1 MPVKPTSSIQF
12 GWIVVAVL
20 FLCTAALLGTAIYGF
35 IMIADSMARA
45 RDWGETAAGGLVSAM
60 WLVAPLA
67 LFCAPV
73 IARFGPWKLIIA
85 GLWALSA
92 AFATLAF
99 AEQFWVVYG
108 LRVFMGLGKVAI
120 MVSVPVVVM
129 HWFDHKFG
137 TAIAIIWA
145 GGSAGGIVVAPLVEN
160 LDRTAGPQFAT
171 LALSAGI
178 GSVALIAMATARAER
193 RRLTSHAKQVVEETA
208 KPDPTATV
216 DLERRPRLAVIAG
229 IVVAT
234 AALGCANVAFL
245 ALNPQIFARFGIDT
259 ATIAMIVG
267 INAAAATVGALAIGW
282 VTDRFGTMWPG
293 VAIGL
298 IYLCAMVSYFSLTA
312 APAVGLAMFAA
323 LLGGIGGGAAE
334 VLWMAL
340 MRREA
345 SGTHFATVYGAW
357 YFAIQIGY
365 AAGGLIGGVIL
376 ADLGYTSFIVIAAL
390 AFAAT
395 PLFSIWQ
402 SARKLGGVAPED
414 SLTT

>member
-99 AEQFWVVYG
+99 AEEFWVVYG

-178 GSVALIAMATARAER
+178 GSVALIAMAMARAER
-193 RRLTSHAKQVVEETA
+193 RRLTSHTKQVVEETA
-208 KPDPTATV
+208 KPAPTAAV
-216 DLERRPRLAVIAG
+216 YLERRPRLAVIAG

-402 SARKLGGVAPED
+402 SARKLGGVAPKD